1 MTLDPGALQVRTVT
15 PVDRDAWLVLRERLW
30 PTPPGESSDHPAEID
45 AFLEGDAR
53 IARVVLLACE
63 RTPNSTP
70 IGFAEFSIRAT
81 VEGCTTDRVAYL
93 EGWYVEPAH
102 RRRGIG
108 AALVR
113 AAEAWARG
121 QGCTEM
127 GSDVELDNDASLAA
141 HARLGFG
148 EVSRVVLLRKEL

>member
-1 MTLDPGALQVRTVT
+1 MA
-15 PVDRDAWLVLRERLW
+15 DRDAWLGLRERLW
-30 PTPPGESSDHPAEID
+30 PAAPGEPSTHEPEVD
-45 AFLEGDAR
+45 AFFAGDTR
-53 IARVVLLACE
+53 IASLVLLACKCA
-63 RTPNSTP
+63 PPSTP
-70 IGFAEFSIRAT
+70 VGFAKLSIRTT

-93 EGWYVEPAH
+93 EGWYVEPTH

-108 AALVR
+108 AALVH

-141 HARLGFG
+141 HRRLGFQESG
-148 EVSRVVLLRKEL
+148 RVVLLRKDL